1 MPLISCHDCSKPVS
15 TSARECPQCGSKD
28 LAGPIRAGRRAS
40 RTVGAEARNDRT
52 LIWMVVLLGAVGALY
67 GIEMSST
74 FLGEVIFGTL
84 YSFVGVCVAVPLAF
98 AINVTRQW
106 I

>member
-1 MPLISCHDCSKPVS
+1 
-15 TSARECPQCGSKD
+15 
-28 LAGPIRAGRRAS
+28 
-40 RTVGAEARNDRT
+40 
-52 LIWMVVLLGAVGALY
+52 MVVLLGAVGALY